1 MKILYRVINC
11 KKDKIRLEKFMDK
24 AAKSNIPN
32 VKKVSCINGKKLTDA
47 DFSKMIKDKKLKH
60 NAELTPTEIAICLS
74 HAKCW
79 KELLNSSSDYMVV
92 FEDDCRPY
100 VTFMKKF
107 NQIME
112 AGLDF
117 DILWL
122 YNGNWMKTK
131 SSYKKVTTIDNI
143 TIFRETKDY
152 NPSCSAYVI
161 TKKWAKVLYDKMFPI
176 HTPVDNFMGEVRVK
190 TAKHYTVENHRKK
203 NDPPECF
210 TKSPLMYVPC
220 PGEGNTTQGYD
231 DKTINKR
238 RLSPKKRKR
247 KSPKKSRRKSRR
259 KSPKKSRRKSP
270 KKRGKTSAA
279 AEDFTHGRD
288 EEIPLP
294 GIENQCFE
302 YNGKYIYIDPKS
314 VDSAIKNDQF
324 RITEIDKNEDKKLEN
339 GIYTWIYGNVPIQ
352 RNNIVNVPRQPNKL
366 YVMKCITINETGNK
380 HLHILKEI
388 IDKYTTF
395 NLIGAGELK
404 VEGADV
410 ERKNYTI
417 NGLSGTFMANIDLE
431 RQAEILEEVS
441 KFFNDTLIDFSM
453 DTFINVENL
462 PFTEDALNK
471 LLNRGIKL
479 HLYNTH
485 GDCKEVIR
493 HKIKHAK
500 WKARQGMGVSDPDPA
515 PHFPTGA
522 IITKTADLEPYKRS
536 A

>member
-11 KKDKIRLEKFMDK
+11 EKDKIRLEKFMDK
-24 AAKSNIPN
+24 AVKSNIPN

-238 RLSPKKRKR
+238 RLSPKKPKRKSHKKSKR
-247 KSPKKSRRKSRR
+247 KSPKKSK
-259 KSPKKSRRKSP
+259 RKSP
-270 KKRGKTSAA
+270 KKRPKTAA
-279 AEDFTHGRD
+279 LQEPSDVFTHSAD
-288 EEIPLP
+288 DTIAILA
-294 GIENQCFE
+294 IQDQCFE
-302 YNGKYIYIDPKS
+302 YNGKYIYINPES
-314 VDSAIKNDQF
+314 VNSVIEEGKLPIF
-324 RITEIDKNEDKKLEN
+324 IIDENQDKLLES
-339 GIYTWIYGNVPIQ
+339 GIYTWVYGNALG
-352 RNNIVNVPRQPNKL
+352 QPKKL
-366 YVMKCITINETGNK
+366 YVMKCITTNETTNK
-380 HLHILKEI
+380 HLHILKSI
-388 IDKYTTF
+388 IDKYNKF

-404 VEGADV
+404 VD
-410 ERKNYTI
+410 NTDYII
-417 NGLSGTFMANIDLE
+417 NGLSGTFMADVEPANQIKILKE
-431 RQAEILEEVS
+431 VSEFLNNAEIDS
-441 KFFNDTLIDFSM
+441 SM
-453 DTFINVENL
+453 NTFINVENL
-462 PFTEDALNK
+462 PFTEDRLIEMLN
-471 LLNRGIKL
+471 LGIGFIV
-479 HLYNTH
+479 YNTQSE
-485 GDCKEVIR
+485 CKKALAYKR
-493 HKIKHAK
+493 NRAK
-500 WKARQGMGVSDPDPA
+500 WEMRISLGLDPGEEVTFPEGKNVSNVDNLR
-515 PHFPTGA
+515 T
-522 IITKTADLEPYKRS
+522 
-536 A
+536 